1 MERKLNKALTDWKNR
16 KNRKPLVIR
25 GARQVGKTFLVRE
38 FAQQNF
44 QSFVEINFDRTPDKK
59 QLFDSSNIER
69 SLQLLEIEENISVIK
84 KDTLLFFDE
93 VQAAPEVFHFLRY
106 LYEQRPDI
114 PVIAAGSL
122 LEFLLADHNFSMPVG
137 RIDYLHMGPLDF

>member
-1 MERKLNKALTDWKNR
+1 MLP
-16 KNRKPLVIR
+16 KPYI
-25 GARQVGKTFLVRE
+25 KRE
-38 FAQQNF
+38 FWAEIDKSDVF
-44 QSFVEINFDRTPDKK
+44 FVHSFVEINFDRTPDKK
-59 QLFDSSNIER
+59 KLFESSYVER
-69 SLQLLEIEENISVIK
+69 SLQLLEIEENISTIT

-122 LEFLLADHNFSMPVG
+122 LEFFNEK
-137 RIDYLHMGPLDF
+137 